1 MSIYRSAHAL
11 LAVTSETDSPQTGTA
26 YTVLPEEADGISDA
40 NQSFKAFFDVTQSG
54 GATSPT
60 TDVHLQTSHDGTNWV
75 NVVSATQLT
84 ADGAVHEFKD
94 VSAIGPFVRA
104 VSALGG
110 GTAPNHTVTVKLAS
124 NGPFRLLALS

>member
-1 MSIYRSAHAL
+1 MSLYRHISTL
-11 LAVTSETDSPQTGTA
+11 LSQTEAANTA
-26 YTVLPEEADGISDA
+26 KTGSSFVIIADESDGV
-40 NQSFKAFFDVTQSG
+40 NDTQQSFKAFFDVTQSG

-104 VSALGG
+104 VSSLGG